1 MSRSD
6 EFNAG
11 YQGQH
16 SPTAGWGAP
25 LHDMTSNGTYPED
38 FYSHNGP
45 RYYGGHS
52 DIGEFSVRQ
61 IQGYRGKPEELVRVY
76 RAMPK
81 NVEAAINP
89 GDWVTISKR
98 YAHEHGEAALGGD
111 YKVISRSFPAK
122 HVYNQGDAPEEF
134 GYFPH

>member
-1 MSRSD
+1 
-6 EFNAG
+6 
-11 YQGQH
+11 
-16 SPTAGWGAP
+16 
-25 LHDMTSNGTYPED
+25 MTSNGTYPED